1 MFESKLNKYLFYL
14 TVLKEEPIMV
24 REACQQADRAER
36 SHLSYRGSR
45 KSEQEVGQGH
55 KSLKPAPNG
64 VLSSSRLYLLKVPHS
79 PPTTPITRDHVS
91 KCMNIS
97 HSSNNN

>member
-1 MFESKLNKYLFYL
+1 
-14 TVLKEEPIMV
+14 MV

-55 KSLKPAPNG
+55 RSLKPAPNG
-64 VLSSSRLYLLKVPHS
+64 VLSPSRLYLLKVLYS
-79 PPTTPITRDHVS
+79 PPTAPVTRDHVS
-91 KCMNIS
+91 KCTSTS
-97 HSSNNN
+97 HSSNNS